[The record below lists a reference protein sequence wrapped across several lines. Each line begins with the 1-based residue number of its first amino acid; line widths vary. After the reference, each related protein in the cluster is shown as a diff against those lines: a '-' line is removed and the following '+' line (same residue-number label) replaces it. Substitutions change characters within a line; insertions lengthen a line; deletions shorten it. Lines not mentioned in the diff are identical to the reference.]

1 MQAHDAR
8 LLRGSVVPTAAV
20 GVVASL
26 TGLAVAGSKG
36 LIGGAFATVVVLVFF
51 SAGLL
56 AIGKIT
62 KGHPIMIMNLGMFT
76 YLIQVIAL
84 GMVLWAFKGT
94 TAFSTKTFAFTILA
108 GAITWVISQVY
119 TFSRLRIA
127 YVEPEPSST
136 DDASR
141 VREPAGERER

>member
-20 GVVASL
+20 GLVASL
-26 TGLAVAGSKG
+26 IGLAVAGSKG
-36 LIGGAFATVVVLVFF
+36 LIGGLFATVVVLVFF

-76 YLIQVIAL
+76 YLIQIIAL

-94 TAFSTKTFAFTILA
+94 TAFNTKAFAFTILA
-108 GAITWVISQVY
+108 GAITWVISQVW
-119 TFSRLRIA
+119 TFTRLRIA
-127 YVEPEPSST
+127 YVEPESEQAAA
-136 DDASR
+136 DER
-141 VREPAGERER
+141 VREAAGERER